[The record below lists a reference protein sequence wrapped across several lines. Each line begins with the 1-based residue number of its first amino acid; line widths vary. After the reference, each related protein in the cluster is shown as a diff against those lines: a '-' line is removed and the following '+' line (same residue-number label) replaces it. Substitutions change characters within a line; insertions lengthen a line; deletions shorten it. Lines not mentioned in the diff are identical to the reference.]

1 MRLLHVPACLCLLAI
16 STSVGSELNVPPDRP
31 VKAEDSAVERAIK
44 SAKLS
49 GAAPRRDEPASDFT
63 PAKAVADI
71 PASGETVAAFAPDP
85 AQDLTAEAAAPTTL
99 PEAAPLPRPKPEV
112 KKVVYR
118 STEEVC
124 ETLTQAANHHG
135 LPVPFFIRLLFQESR
150 FDPGAVSNAGA
161 QGVAQFMPG
170 TASELGVDNPFDPLQ
185 AIPASARL
193 LRNLFEKFGNL
204 GLAAAAYNAGPGR
217 IEKWLTKKGKLPE
230 ETQGYVKIITG
241 RSADNWKTNE
251 KGTPAV
257 KLPQRAPCQ
266 ESAGLLAWNGPSEIP
281 MPATAP
287 RRQPKANETAV
298 AAAQAKAP
306 AQKPVRHA
314 AAKPAKKYATKEKP
328 AVQLAARKQ
337 VKSKK
342 LRVSER

>member
-1 MRLLHVPACLCLLAI
+1 LYVPACLCLLAF
-16 STSVGSELNVPPDRP
+16 STSVGSELNVPPDRTAKAD
-31 VKAEDSAVERAIK
+31 KAERLTFKQDNNDADA
-44 SAKLS
+44 
-49 GAAPRRDEPASDFT
+49 GAAARQGEEPAS
-63 PAKAVADI
+63 PVKPVKAVADI
-71 PASGETVAAFAPDP
+71 PPSDETLAAFAPAP
-85 AQDLTAEAAAPTTL
+85 AEDVTAIAEIPAPL
-99 PEAAPLPRPKPEV
+99 PEAAPLPKPKPEI
-112 KKVVYR
+112 KEVVHR
-118 STEEVC
+118 SAAEVC

-161 QGVAQFMPG
+161 QGVAQFMPA

-193 LRNLFEKFGNL
+193 LRSLFEKFGNL

-241 RSADNWKTNE
+241 RSADNWKSNE
-251 KGTPAV
+251 TGTPAV

-281 MPATAP
+281 LPVTAP
-287 RRQPKANETAV
+287 RRQKANDTAV
-298 AAAQAKAP
+298 VAAHDKAP
-306 AQKPVRHA
+306 AHKPVVQA
-314 AAKPAKKYATKEKP
+314 AAKPAKTKEAKKEKA

-337 VKSKK
+337 VKPKK
-342 LRVSER
+342 VRVSER